1 MSAECLFTRLI
12 REKKEDIKKILE
24 SDSDIVEKVVM
35 LRRFARGI
43 ARKYFNIINYENI
56 EDFYG
61 DYEKGKSPLVELEGT
76 GFRDKDLII
85 LNECPSVPLFPE
97 FQTDGEFPD
106 YWAKIPQEYMDKFK
120 NEAILH
126 PLCVVH
132 QTFRD
137 LLASQIPKGRGVV
150 HSIGVAC
157 RSGATGKVVYSDFGL
172 SSTVA
177 TREDIEKVID
187 GFACAFHLI

>member
-1 MSAECLFTRLI
+1 MPGECLFTKLV
-12 REKKEDIKKILE
+12 RERKEDLKKILGA
-24 SDSDIVEKVVM
+24 DSDIVEKVVL
-35 LRRFARGI
+35 LRRLAREI
-43 ARKYFNIINYENI
+43 ARQYFNIINYENI
-56 EDFYG
+56 EDFYK
-61 DYEKGKSPLVELEGT
+61 DYENGKSPLVELEGP

-85 LNECPSVPLFPE
+85 LNECPSVPLMSE
-97 FQTDGEFPD
+97 FKIEGEFPD
-106 YWAKIPQEYMDKFK
+106 YWSKIPQQYMDSFK

-126 PLCVVH
+126 PLCIVH

-172 SSTVA
+172 SSSVA
-177 TREDIEKVID
+177 TKEEINNVID
-187 GFACAFHLI
+187 GYACAFHLM

>member
-1 MSAECLFTRLI
+1 MSAECLFTRLV
-12 REKKEDIKKILE
+12 RERKEDIKKILGSE
-24 SDSDIVEKVVM
+24 SDIVEKVVM
-35 LRRFARGI
+35 LRRFAREI

-56 EDFYG
+56 EDLYK
-61 DYEKGKSPLVELEGT
+61 DYESGKSPLVELEGT
-76 GFRDKDLII
+76 GFREKDLII

-97 FQTDGEFPD
+97 FKVDDEFPD
-106 YWAKIPQEYMDKFK
+106 YWTKIPQQYMDKFK

-172 SSTVA
+172 CSTVA
-177 TREDIEKVID
+177 TKEEIEKVID

>member
-1 MSAECLFTRLI
+1 MPAECLFTRLV
-12 REKKEDIKKILE
+12 REKKNDIKKILE

-35 LRRFARGI
+35 LRRFAREI

-56 EDFYG
+56 EDFYK
-61 DYEKGKSPLVELEGT
+61 DYENGKSPLVELEGA

-85 LNECPSVPLFPE
+85 LNECPSVALFPE
-97 FQTDGEFPD
+97 FQTNGEFPE
-106 YWAKIPQEYMDKFK
+106 YWSRIPQEYMDKFK

-177 TREDIEKVID
+177 TKEDIEKVID